1 MSPVADS
8 ASPAA
13 PLEVAAAEKLLDD
26 GEVILLAT
34 RPSGWF
40 VLVSS
45 WPVLAVG
52 AVILSAATVAAKAFG
67 APMPLRSIGF
77 VCGVVGSIRLAVA
90 CGEWVGRLYI
100 LTTRRVMRVS
110 GVMRATIDQCPLRTI
125 AETTL
130 TAAPIER
137 PLGVASL
144 SFQDDQGQTL
154 QPVWTCLPRAAEVR
168 DVVDNAILRT
178 R

>member
-1 MSPVADS
+1 MSPAADS

-13 PLEVAAAEKLLDD
+13 PLEVVAAEELLDD

-40 VLVSS
+40 VLVTSG
-45 WPVLAVG
+45 PVLAMGAIVLSG
-52 AVILSAATVAAKAFG
+52 AVMADKAFG
-67 APMPLRSIGF
+67 ATLSLRTLGF
-77 VCGVVGSIRLAVA
+77 AYGVIGSIRLAVA
-90 CGEWVGRLYI
+90 CGEWAGRLYI
-100 LTTRRVMRVS
+100 LTTRRVLRIS
-110 GVMRATIDQCPLRTI
+110 GVTRAKIDQCPLRTI
-125 AETTL
+125 AATTL
-130 TAAPIER
+130 AASPTER

-154 QPVWTCLPRAAEVR
+154 QPVWTCLARPAEVR
-168 DVVDNAILRT
+168 DAVDNAILRT